1 MKVKIKDLNPN
12 HVTVLWCDMQTENYH
27 ANFKNNVEEAEV
39 QAIFTFE
46 TPQVFW
52 DYMHDAFDNPLAMWY
67 WIVTEGRCI
76 CSGACDPVTDPD
88 IIREYF
94 EDAIDYGDDVLFV
107 CKEED

>member
-1 MKVKIKDLNPN
+1 MRIKIKDLNPN

-88 IIREYF
+88 ILHDYF
-94 EDAIDYGDDVLFV
+94 GDTIDYGDDFEFES
-107 CKEED
+107 EE